1 MPSCVVKACKNYMS
15 KLKNSQ
21 GITYHRF
28 PRKKNRRDDWV
39 LIIRNCRGENNWNPS
54 SASTVCSAHF
64 DEIDFMTSAKGKRYL
79 VPHSIPKR
87 IKRPAVCTSSVVRD
101 PDCKAFQLLIHAY
114 SF

>member
-1 MPSCVVKACKNYMS
+1 MPTCVVKACKNYMS
-15 KLKNSQ
+15 KLKNHKESP
-21 GITYHRF
+21 ITGKF

-79 VPHSIPKR
+79 VPNSIPKR
-87 IKRPAVCTSSVVRD
+87 LPAPYISESGCIKFLN
-101 PDCKAFQLLIHAY
+101 KKHGIAY
-114 SF
+114 

>member
-15 KLKNSQ
+15 KLKKSQ

-28 PRKKNRRDDWV
+28 PRKKNRRVDWV

-87 IKRPAVCTSSVVRD
+87 VNFIVFV
-101 PDCKAFQLLIHAY
+101 FL
-114 SF
+114 